1 VLKIEAAA
9 SILAEPYKKIIVAEH
24 RLEIIRSYIGKSSW
38 DVVDETK

>member
-9 SILAEPYKKIIVAEH
+9 SSLAKPCKKVIIAEH